1 MKFTKREVATGGG
14 NEKYLKWKDGESKT
28 LILRGEVYEFYMKW
42 VNGKGMATTAD
53 DPEKKSRF
61 KANAIIADG
70 GNYSAKIW
78 EFPLT
83 VYNKLAD
90 INLEYALE
98 TTAIKVTRQGMGT
111 DTEYH
116 LLPLLKVKI
125 PQSLDRIEM
134 NILNTAKSASG
145 TLSTTPTNG
154 WDQAEHIEES
164 ELPF

>member
-1 MKFTKREVATGGG
+1 MKFTKREIKSGGG
-14 NEKYLKWKDGESKT
+14 GSEKYLRWQDGESKI
-28 LILRGEVYEFYMKW
+28 LILRGEPHEFYMKW
-42 VNGKGMATTAD
+42 VNGKSVMTGPT
-53 DPEKKSRF
+53 DPEGKSRF
-61 KANAIIADG
+61 KINAIVSDN

-83 VYNKLAD
+83 VYNKLSD

-98 TTAIKVTRQGMGT
+98 TTAIKVTRQGTGT

-125 PQSLDRIEM
+125 PNALDRIE
-134 NILNTAKSASG
+134 LNTLDTSKVP
-145 TLSTTPTNG
+145 TPTQAPNG
-154 WDQAEHIEES
+154 WDEVPDHE